1 MNELIANY
9 TKIVI
14 GLCALIVTVSYACGH
29 LTTQDMVTLIP
40 ALLGGH
46 ALISGISSVLTGPT
60 ANKEI
65 TGGK

>member
-14 GLCALIVTVSYACGH
+14 GICAIIVTASYATGH
-29 LTTQDMVTLIP
+29 ISTQDLVTLIG

-46 ALISGISSVLTGPT
+46 ALTAGVSSVLTGPT
-60 ANKEI
+60 ANKDI
-65 TGGK
+65 TAK